1 MELDI
6 PQQITWICRLC
17 LDKILGLGI
26 YAFGQLY
33 TIIPLEIF
41 AFDLEAGI
49 YGLNTS
55 KG

>member
-1 MELDI
+1 MPAVFGQNPWARNLRF
-6 PQQITWICRLC
+6 W
-17 LDKILGLGI
+17 LGI